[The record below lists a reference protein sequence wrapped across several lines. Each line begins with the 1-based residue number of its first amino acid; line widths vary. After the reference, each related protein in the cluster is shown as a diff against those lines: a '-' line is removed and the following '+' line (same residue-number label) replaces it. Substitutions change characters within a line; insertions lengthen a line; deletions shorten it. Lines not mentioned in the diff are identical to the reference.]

1 MKLSRPRK
9 SRGAVSLN
17 VFTFIALCTSCAAM
31 RVVDRYSVRW
41 STPANAETPN
51 YIQLNQPS
59 PPSGAFVG
67 NGDVS
72 LLYAG
77 NGTNYQ
83 KKHTAASMDWQQW
96 LYISKNDMVRA
107 YSSSVCR
114 YFSDVI

>member
-1 MKLSRPRK
+1 MSRAGVMLVLA
-9 SRGAVSLN
+9 SAAGA
-17 VFTFIALCTSCAAM
+17 

-41 STPANAETPN
+41 STPAPPEAPH

-77 NGTNYQ
+77 NGTNYV

-96 LYISKNDMVRA
+96 LYMSKNDMVRA
-107 YSSSVCR
+107 CFAHCR
-114 YFSDVI
+114 VLLFSCW

>member
-1 MKLSRPRK
+1 MVKLVSRARVT
-9 SRGAVSLN
+9 GVLL
-17 VFTFIALCTSCAAM
+17 VLAASAAAT

-41 STPANAETPN
+41 STPASPEVPN

-77 NGTNYQ
+77 NGTNYV
-83 KKHTAASMDWQQW
+83 KKHVAASMDWQQW
-96 LYISKNDMVRA
+96 FYMSKNDMVRA
-107 YSSSVCR
+107 CFARCR
-114 YFSDVI
+114 VPFSFVI